1 MSIVD
6 NKNVEDRYVIQILR
20 AIAICLVVFHHS
32 VNALNL
38 PEYMNVSV
46 QIINKIHV
54 NIFFVISGF
63 LFEKKKILYIQ
74 NSGKKFVQKK
84 FIQLIIPYFV
94 FSELFSMFIYVGYK
108 IPRIASLMSNFGTK
122 KKFIETI
129 IDVLLFRNMYFE
141 SLWFVY
147 TLFIIFIL

>member
-1 MSIVD
+1 MEHWARY
-6 NKNVEDRYVIQILR
+6 KNITE
-20 AIAICLVVFHHS
+20 
-32 VNALNL
+32 
-38 PEYMNVSV
+38 
-46 QIINKIHV
+46 
-54 NIFFVISGF
+54 
-63 LFEKKKILYIQ
+63 
-74 NSGKKFVQKK
+74 KK

-129 IDVLLFRNMYFE
+129 IDVMLFRNMYFE

-147 TLFIIFIL
+147 TLFIIFILNYILCSFSCDLGHFSFRIYVTIRSAER

>member
-74 NSGKKFVQKK
+74 NSAKKFVQKK
-84 FIQLIIPYFV
+84 FIQLIPTCRGL
-94 FSELFSMFIYVGYK
+94 SDPALHRQSTQQNRGAHSK
-108 IPRIASLMSNFGTK
+108 
-122 KKFIETI
+122 
-129 IDVLLFRNMYFE
+129 
-141 SLWFVY
+141 
-147 TLFIIFIL
+147 

>member
-63 LFEKKKILYIQ
+63 LFEKKKNTICGIGNYGSDRRTDLHFLRSKNKCVVYLAVGRCPFLYQ
-74 NSGKKFVQKK
+74 NQK
-84 FIQLIIPYFV
+84 
-94 FSELFSMFIYVGYK
+94 
-108 IPRIASLMSNFGTK
+108 RRCK
-122 KKFIETI
+122 KKEKR
-129 IDVLLFRNMYFE
+129 V
-141 SLWFVY
+141 
-147 TLFIIFIL
+147 

>member
-54 NIFFVISGF
+54 IFFLLYQDFYLRRKRFYIS
-63 LFEKKKILYIQ
+63 KI
-74 NSGKKFVQKK
+74 VQKNLYK
-84 FIQLIIPYFV
+84 RN
-94 FSELFSMFIYVGYK
+94 LFS
-108 IPRIASLMSNFGTK
+108 
-122 KKFIETI
+122 
-129 IDVLLFRNMYFE
+129 
-141 SLWFVY
+141 
-147 TLFIIFIL
+147 